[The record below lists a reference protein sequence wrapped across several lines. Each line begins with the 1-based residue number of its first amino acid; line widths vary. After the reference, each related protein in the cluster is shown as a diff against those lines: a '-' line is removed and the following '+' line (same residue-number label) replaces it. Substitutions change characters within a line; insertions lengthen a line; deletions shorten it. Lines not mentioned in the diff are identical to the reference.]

1 MTLDWMFQTHLRS
14 SRLPTRALTMK
25 KTWMHRRPSL
35 GGLSVSE
42 TEGRH
47 NMVNRA

>member
-14 SRLPTRALTMK
+14 SRPPTLTMK
-25 KTWMHRRPSL
+25 KTWMHRRPRP

-42 TEGRH
+42 T
-47 NMVNRA
+47 